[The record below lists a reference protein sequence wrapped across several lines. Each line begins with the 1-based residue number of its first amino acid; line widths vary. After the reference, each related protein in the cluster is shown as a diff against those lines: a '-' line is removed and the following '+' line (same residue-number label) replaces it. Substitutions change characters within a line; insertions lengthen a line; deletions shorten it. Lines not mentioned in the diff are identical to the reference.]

1 MVLTLGNAAAAG
13 QGVGC
18 QAVSP
23 DGQSLEG
30 QSLEGQSLDGQ
41 SPDGQSPAGH
51 SPQASPPDGQRDNY
65 CAADELYPDAAIV
78 VATFPMP
85 AGLVFDW
92 HTHPDH
98 QLAWAASGVLTVR
111 TKEAAWVLPPTRAL
125 WIPAGLRHETL
136 SDGAATMRSAYLRPG
151 LCPITWTEPTPVTAS
166 SLLAELIGYLEATD
180 LEPDRRA
187 RAEAVLVDLLQPVA
201 MTTIDLRKPADN
213 PARRVADQLAADP
226 ADGRTLA
233 EWGREVGAS
242 ERTLA
247 RAFLAGT
254 GISFGRW
261 RTRLR
266 LQAALPEL
274 ASGEPVANVARHVGY
289 ESDSA
294 FVQAFRRETGI
305 TPAMFYR
312 GQPGPGA
319 A

>member
-1 MVLTLGNAAAAG
+1 MTLGAWPFLAK
-13 QGVGC
+13 GVGC
-18 QAVSP
+18 QAVS
-23 DGQSLEG
+23 QEG
-30 QSLEGQSLDGQ
+30 QLPAGRLPALP
-41 SPDGQSPAGH
+41 SPEDPSPAE
-51 SPQASPPDGQRDNY
+51 PDDY
-65 CAADELYPDAAIV
+65 CAADDWSADAAIV

-92 HTHPDH
+92 HAHPDH

-111 TKEAAWVLPPTRAL
+111 TRESAWVLPPTRAL
-125 WIPAGLRHETL
+125 WIPAGLQHETL
-136 SDGAATMRSAYLRPG
+136 SDGAATMRSAYLRPA
-151 LCPITWTEPTPVTAS
+151 LCALTWTEPTPVMAS
-166 SLLAELIGYLEATD
+166 PLLAELIGYLEATD

-201 MTTIDLRKPADN
+201 MTAIEVRQPADD
-213 PARRVADQLAADP
+213 PARLVADQLSADP
-226 ADGRTLA
+226 ADSRTLA

-266 LQAALPEL
+266 LQAALSEL
-274 ASGEPVANVARHVGY
+274 AAGQPVANVARHVGY

-305 TPAMFYR
+305 TPAMFFHS
-312 GQPGPGA
+312 QPGTGSG
-319 A
+319 